1 MAEELTTD
9 VQQEHVAF
17 ENNCNLRK
25 SNISLEEDS
34 DVSLRGILD
43 TAFTSTVDSQ
53 DNGAFERC
61 RYFLYL
67 KTGWFVG
74 FILHDNNFKTDNLI
88 AEMANDGLFSEN
100 EVDSVSR
107 LFHPGTSFGETGSA
121 GTSYSS
127 SDSSFHESY
136 FLDHSY
142 ISGVSTSSVNKR
154 KRCVL
159 YNFV

>member
-9 VQQEHVAF
+9 VQQDHVAF

-61 RYFLYL
+61 RYSL
-67 KTGWFVG
+67 
-74 FILHDNNFKTDNLI
+74 
-88 AEMANDGLFSEN
+88 
-100 EVDSVSR
+100 
-107 LFHPGTSFGETGSA
+107 
-121 GTSYSS
+121 
-127 SDSSFHESY
+127 
-136 FLDHSY
+136 
-142 ISGVSTSSVNKR
+142 
-154 KRCVL
+154 
-159 YNFV
+159 